1 MNRERV
7 AHRSIAPDVKL
18 GRHVHLC
25 EFVNLCEC
33 KIGDEVA
40 AVENPGPALRKPS

>member
-7 AHRSIAPDVKL
+7 AHRFIAPDVKL
-18 GRHVHLC
+18 AGHVHLY
-25 EFVNLCEC
+25 EFVELCGC
-33 KIGDEVA
+33 KMGDEVA